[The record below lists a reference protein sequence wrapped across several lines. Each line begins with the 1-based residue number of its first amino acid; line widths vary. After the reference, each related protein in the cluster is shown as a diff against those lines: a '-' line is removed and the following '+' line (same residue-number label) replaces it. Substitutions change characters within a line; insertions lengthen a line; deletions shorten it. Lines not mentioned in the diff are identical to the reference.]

1 MQWQFA
7 WKLGV
12 FRYSSI
18 FVIRR
23 SAVHSSHEELWS
35 LRSHCSTHR
44 GFSSELTPCLPWT
57 DAVRRRIP
65 IVDPDKKPQ
74 KSLKRWYYSASRW
87 HSGDVMVG
95 DITFLMIFAVFDPS
109 PLTLWI
115 NWSFYRAMPS
125 IRGTSHGPVSVCVCL
140 SQVGV
145 LLKRMNETGWFLAWE
160 LHSTYPTLCCK
171 EIHVPS

>member
-35 LRSHCSTHR
+35 LSSHCSTHR

-65 IVDPDKKPQ
+65 IVDPDKKLSYCRGTARRAVSVDTVRNVPQ
-74 KSLKRWYYSASRW
+74 ILVKLHLVNPETDDWVVLNETR
-87 HSGDVMVG
+87 H
-95 DITFLMIFAVFDPS
+95 ITPVVIIIYRHYKQF
-109 PLTLWI
+109 TLW
-115 NWSFYRAMPS
+115 SAVVRCDSQSVKPLRRYR
-125 IRGTSHGPVSVCVCL
+125 GFCDF
-140 SQVGV
+140 QDV
-145 LLKRMNETGWFLAWE
+145 L
-160 LHSTYPTLCCK
+160 C
-171 EIHVPS
+171 

>member
-1 MQWQFA
+1 
-7 WKLGV
+7 
-12 FRYSSI
+12 
-18 FVIRR
+18 
-23 SAVHSSHEELWS
+23 
-35 LRSHCSTHR
+35 
-44 GFSSELTPCLPWT
+44 
-57 DAVRRRIP
+57 
-65 IVDPDKKPQ
+65 
-74 KSLKRWYYSASRW
+74 
-87 HSGDVMVG
+87 MVG

-115 NWSFYRAMPS
+115 NCSFYRAMPS
-125 IRGTSHGPVSVCVCL
+125 IRGTSHEPVSVCVCL